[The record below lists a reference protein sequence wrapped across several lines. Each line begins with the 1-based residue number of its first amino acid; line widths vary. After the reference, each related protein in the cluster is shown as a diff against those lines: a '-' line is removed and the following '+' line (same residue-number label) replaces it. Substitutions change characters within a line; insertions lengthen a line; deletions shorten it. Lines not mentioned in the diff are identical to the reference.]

1 MVARYYKLKVQDL
14 VGKRRLKAVAR
25 PRQLAMYIAKSMTT
39 RSLPE
44 IGRAFGGRDH
54 TTVLYACQ
62 RIAEL
67 IESDAD
73 LKLDCENL
81 TNMIN
86 N

>member
-1 MVARYYKLKVQDL
+1 MARYYKLKVQDL
-14 VGKRRLKAVAR
+14 IGKRRLQAVAR
-25 PRQLAMYIAKSMTT
+25 PRQLAMYLAKTLTT

-62 RIAEL
+62 KITQL
-67 IESDAD
+67 LDTDAD
-73 LKLDCENL
+73 LKLDCDNL
-81 TNMIN
+81 NNMLN